1 MDGMLERGLEVRK
14 AVLGPEYVEQALAGA
29 DDFTRDFQAFVSEY
43 CWGACWTREGVERPT
58 RSLLVLAILGTLG
71 RMEEFAL
78 HVRGALRNDCTV
90 EQIKDT
96 LYHVTV
102 YAGVPAG
109 VEAFRVARRVL
120 QEEGLLATA

>member
-1 MDGMLERGLEVRK
+1 MDGMLKQGIAVRK
-14 AVLGPEYVEQALAGA
+14 AVLGAEYVERALAGA

-43 CWGACWTREGVERPT
+43 CWGSCWTRDGLPRPT

-78 HVRGALRNDCTV
+78 HIRGALRNDCTI
-90 EQIKDT
+90 EEIKDT
-96 LYHVTV
+96 LFHVTV

-120 QEEGLLATA
+120 QEEGLLPAA